1 MTAKGIEGTMSR
13 SDTIYYGIEV
23 KDAQDRM
30 HTPDFVAASE
40 TPCRSTVQH
49 TGDIGHVVFV
59 ICTCS
64 RESEAL
70 KSRLMT

>member
-40 TPCRSTVQH
+40 TP
-49 TGDIGHVVFV
+49 
-59 ICTCS
+59 
-64 RESEAL
+64 
-70 KSRLMT
+70 M